1 MKRGRKKNSSRGMV
15 EAVMESKGG
24 GTMMNTIKTFLQ
36 NFMDIALVLV
46 GVGVVMQLV
55 FGAGSLYFPVDI
67 VGNIVKLIQMLG
79 GAGLAGM
86 IATAMLCYLICYK
99 R

>member
-1 MKRGRKKNSSRGMV
+1 MKRGRKKYSMTKEG
-15 EAVMESKGG
+15 AVTESKGG
-24 GTMMNTIKTFLQ
+24 VGTMMNTIKTFLQ

-86 IATAMLCYLICYK
+86 IATAMLCYIICYK

>member
-1 MKRGRKKNSSRGMV
+1 MKRGRKKYSMTKEG
-15 EAVMESKGG
+15 AVTESKGGG

-86 IATAMLCYLICYK
+86 IATAMLCYIICYK